1 LVISDVPAGCTAIG
15 VPAKLLPAIFR
26 CSLSPACAP
35 SEEPEER
42 IAGVRT
48 ARPSIG
54 G

>member
-42 IAGVRT
+42 TAGVRT